1 MLFYF
6 DAVQKIWLS
15 GSDVDTNTA
24 DTSDGL
30 PLASMGD
37 RSAPFNSN
45 AQSNSSVQI
54 EKGAQFDRGLQ
65 FGDGVFET
73 LRLNCHGQSPLLAL
87 HRERCLEGVV
97 ALRFSSNAIDLVEA
111 ALDELPAQLVRAKE
125 AIAAHSGAG
134 QEQEYGAKLIVTR
147 GHGPRGY
154 GASTELKPT
163 ILLTL
168 FSTSPLEMGSRLR
181 IGVSDVRLGRQPL
194 LAGHKHLNRLEQ
206 VLARQ
211 SFAADWHEALMLSDS
226 GEVIEGCMSNV
237 FVKHGDEWLTPELTH
252 SGVRGV
258 VRQWWLNSRGAGAS
272 VKGQSVKAVRLSL
285 DDILS
290 ADALVMTNSLMGVR
304 PVSELLLP
312 ESGDVKLFHDQGLQD
327 ADAIQQAYGSLFD
340 MTDSVE
346 R

>member
-15 GSDVDTNTA
+15 ASDVDTNNADTNNA

-30 PLASMGD
+30 SLASMGD
-37 RSAPFNSN
+37 SS
-45 AQSNSSVQI
+45 AQSNSSAQF

-73 LRLNCHGQSPLLAL
+73 LRLNCLGQSPLLAL
-87 HRERCLEGVV
+87 HRERCLEGVA
-97 ALRFSSNAIDLVEA
+97 ALRFSPTAIGLVEA

-125 AIAAHSGAG
+125 AIAAHSGTG

-147 GHGPRGY
+147 GQGPRGY

-237 FVKHGDEWLTPELTH
+237 FVKHGNEWLTPELTH
-252 SGVRGV
+252 CGVRGV
-258 VRQWWLNSRGAGAS
+258 VRQWWLNPRGAGSS
-272 VKGQSVKAVRLSL
+272 VKGQSAKAVRLSL
-285 DDILS
+285 DDVLS

-312 ESGDVKLFHDQGLQD
+312 ESGDVTLFPDQGLQD

-340 MTDSVE
+340 ITDSVE

>member
-15 GSDVDTNTA
+15 ASDVDTSDADTSDA

-30 PLASMGD
+30 PLASVGD
-37 RSAPFNSN
+37 SN
-45 AQSNSSVQI
+45 AQFNSSAQI
-54 EKGAQFDRGLQ
+54 EKGVQFDRGLQ

-73 LRLNCHGQSPLLAL
+73 LRLNRLGQSPLLAL
-87 HRERCLEGVV
+87 HRERCLDGVA
-97 ALRFSSNAIDLVEA
+97 ALRFSPAAIGLIEA
-111 ALDELPAQLVRAKE
+111 ALEALPAQLVRAIE
-125 AIAAHSGAG
+125 AITAKSGVSKN
-134 QEQEYGAKLIVTR
+134 QEFGAKLIVTR
-147 GHGPRGY
+147 GQGPRGY
-154 GASTELKPT
+154 GVSAELAPT
-163 ILLTL
+163 VLLTL

-211 SFAADWHEALMLSDS
+211 SFAADWHEVLMLSDS

-252 SGVRGV
+252 CGVRGV
-258 VRQWWLNSRGAGAS
+258 VRQWWLNSRGAGSS
-272 VKGQSVKAVRLSL
+272 VKGQSTRAVRLSL
-285 DDILS
+285 DDVLS

-312 ESGDVKLFHDQGLQD
+312 ESGDVTLFPDQGLQD

-340 MTDSVE
+340 MTDSVD
-346 R
+346 